1 MERRQAVLLVGSP
14 KPGRSSSL
22 ALGEYLLDDLERRGW
37 GTETVNLRR
46 VMNDPSALLVAAAR
60 ADVVILAY
68 PLYVFGLPAPA
79 VQALERLA
87 EAWRERAG
95 QADGSAAAGSA
106 ADGSAADGSA
116 AAGSAATG
124 SAADGPHL
132 VTIVNCGFPEH
143 AHNDLSTEMCRLFAA
158 QAGWHWSG
166 ALSLGGGGVIEGRP
180 LRERG
185 PLARSARR
193 ALEQTAAALHDGRD
207 VPAEAVRLMA
217 KPMIPARLY
226 RWMSNYGWRRMAA
239 GNGAGDRLDDRPF
252 VTP

>member
-79 VQALERLA
+79 VLALERLA
-87 EAWRERAG
+87 DASRKHAG
-95 QADGSAAAGSA
+95 QAHEIAAAEIA
-106 ADGSAADGSA
+106 ADGIAADGI
-116 AAGSAATG
+116 
-124 SAADGPHL
+124 AADGIAASGPRL

>member
-46 VMNDPSALLVAAAR
+46 VMNDPSALLVAAER

-79 VQALERLA
+79 VLALERLA
-87 EAWRERAG
+87 DASRKHAG
-95 QADGSAAAGSA
+95 QAHEIA
-106 ADGSAADGSA
+106 ADGSAADG
-116 AAGSAATG
+116 
-124 SAADGPHL
+124 PRL

-143 AHNDLSTEMCRLFAA
+143 AHNPLSTEMCRLFAA

>member
-46 VMNDPSALLVAAAR
+46 VMNDPSALLVAAER

-79 VQALERLA
+79 VLALERLA
-87 EAWRERAG
+87 DASRKHAG
-95 QADGSAAAGSA
+95 QAHEIA
-106 ADGSAADGSA
+106 ADGSAADG
-116 AAGSAATG
+116 
-124 SAADGPHL
+124 PRL

>member
-46 VMNDPSALLVAAAR
+46 VMNDPSALLVAAER

-79 VQALERLA
+79 VLALERLA
-87 EAWRERAG
+87 DASRKHAG
-95 QADGSAAAGSA
+95 QAHEIAAAEIA
-106 ADGSAADGSA
+106 ADGIAADGI
-116 AAGSAATG
+116 
-124 SAADGPHL
+124 AADGIAASGPRL

>member
-1 MERRQAVLLVGSP
+1 M
-14 KPGRSSSL
+14 
-22 ALGEYLLDDLERRGW
+22 
-37 GTETVNLRR
+37 
-46 VMNDPSALLVAAAR
+46 
-60 ADVVILAY
+60 
-68 PLYVFGLPAPA
+68 
-79 VQALERLA
+79 
-87 EAWRERAG
+87 
-95 QADGSAAAGSA
+95 
-106 ADGSAADGSA
+106 
-116 AAGSAATG
+116 
-124 SAADGPHL
+124 
-132 VTIVNCGFPEH
+132 TIVNCGFPEH

>member
-46 VMNDPSALLVAAAR
+46 VMNDPSALLVAAER

-79 VQALERLA
+79 VLALERLA
-87 EAWRERAG
+87 DASRKHAG
-95 QADGSAAAGSA
+95 QAHEIA
-106 ADGSAADGSA
+106 ADGSAADGI
-116 AAGSAATG
+116 
-124 SAADGPHL
+124 AADGIAADGIAASGPRL

>member
-46 VMNDPSALLVAAAR
+46 VMNDPSALLVAAER

-79 VQALERLA
+79 VLALERLA
-87 EAWRERAG
+87 DASRKHAG
-95 QADGSAAAGSA
+95 QAHEIAAAEIA
-106 ADGSAADGSA
+106 ADGIAAS
-116 AAGSAATG
+116 
-124 SAADGPHL
+124 GPRL

>member
-46 VMNDPSALLVAAAR
+46 VMNDPSALLVAAER

-79 VQALERLA
+79 VLALERLA
-87 EAWRERAG
+87 DASRKHAG
-95 QADGSAAAGSA
+95 QAHEIA
-106 ADGSAADGSA
+106 ADGIAAS
-116 AAGSAATG
+116 
-124 SAADGPHL
+124 GPRL